1 MNFFNYIILEI
12 FLKHEEVEEYDQMLE
27 SLKMYFEDFI
37 QGRRNEKVDS
47 YVSYAIRL
55 FDQNL
60 TNKHI
65 YKADMD
71 DELYE
76 LIEVAKLIV

>member
-12 FLKHEEVEEYDQMLE
+12 FLKHDEVEEYDQMLE
-27 SLKMYFEDFI
+27 SLKTYFEDFI

-47 YVSYAIRL
+47 YVSYAIRI

>member
-27 SLKMYFEDFI
+27 SLKTYFEDFI

-47 YVSYAIRL
+47 YVNYAIRL

>member
-1 MNFFNYIILEI
+1 MNFFNYIILDI
-12 FLKHEEVEEYDQMLE
+12 FLQHDEVEEYEEMIE
-27 SLKMYFEDFI
+27 SLKTYFEDFI

-47 YVSYAIRL
+47 YVSYAIRI

-65 YKADMD
+65 YRADID